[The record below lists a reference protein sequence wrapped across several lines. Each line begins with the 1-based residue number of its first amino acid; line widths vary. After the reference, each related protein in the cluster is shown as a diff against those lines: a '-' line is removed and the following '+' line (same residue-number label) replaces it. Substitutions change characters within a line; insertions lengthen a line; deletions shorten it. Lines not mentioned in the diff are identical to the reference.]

1 MSLRSLCSTN
11 KKINLAIKFNCGI
24 ILSYFKLNEG
34 NMKLKF
40 IPILLVVFGSNIV
53 LAGDIFTPEEDPPP
67 TPPLIEVNTTNH
79 TTIL

>member
-1 MSLRSLCSTN
+1 
-11 KKINLAIKFNCGI
+11 
-24 ILSYFKLNEG
+24 
-34 NMKLKF
+34 MKLKF